1 MHAHS
6 RLDRWPARV
15 GALVLAVLILILMAW
30 IGRNDLPGFALGNV
44 NLGLAGGVE
53 GVTAP
58 RDANPELAA
67 CLEQRLT
74 VVDKMRSD
82 GIVSDA
88 QYETFRN
95 RAIAFCEA
103 EHPPGG

>member
-6 RLDRWPARV
+6 RLDGWPARV
-15 GALVLAVLILILMAW
+15 GALALAVLVLMLMAW
-30 IGRNDLPGFALGNV
+30 IGRNDLPGLSFANV
-44 NLGLAGGVE
+44 NLGLAGGLQNEAVP
-53 GVTAP
+53 AN
-58 RDANPELAA
+58 ANPELAT

-74 VVDKMRSD
+74 VVEKMRSD
-82 GIVSDA
+82 GVVSDA